1 MKKFTAAVLALTAT
15 LGLAA
20 CDVDQTEE
28 GALPDV
34 DVEGGNLP
42 EFDVETAD
50 VEVGTEEMTVDVPT
64 VDVDM
69 PGDADGEPVTG
80 NE

>member
-1 MKKFTAAVLALTAT
+1 MKKFAIFAIASTAA
-15 LGLAA
+15 LGLSA

-28 GALPDV
+28 GELPEV
-34 DVEGGNLP
+34 DVEGGELP

-50 VEVGTEEMTVDVPT
+50 IEVDTEEVTVDVPT

-69 PGDADGEPVTG
+69 PDDAEGEPVTG
-80 NE
+80 DE

>member
-1 MKKFTAAVLALTAT
+1 MKKFVFATAMAAAT
-15 LGLAA
+15 FGLAA

-28 GALPDV
+28 AELPEV
-34 DVEGGNLP
+34 DVEGGNMP

-50 VEVGTEEMTVDVPT
+50 VEVGSKEVTVDVPT

-69 PGDADGEPVTG
+69 PDDAEGEPVTG